1 MINFFKKYWLV
12 IVLAILIG
20 FVHYFPQV
28 LFEYQLGSDYQGFYI
43 LTSSDEYTKIA
54 KVQEIYDGHYLFTS
68 ASVYEYKDSSSPD
81 GFTITELLI
90 GLIGRILYL
99 SAVQVALLFKFILP
113 IILFLLLYY
122 LSFLITGSK
131 IGSLITPS
139 LILLGSQLKSP
150 QLIPGIIKQIINFQY
165 EGSLVYLRPSH
176 PSFSSIFF
184 FTVFI
189 FLFLFFKTK
198 KLSYGFL
205 AGLFLGL
212 LFYIYA
218 FFWVFTLVLFG
229 VIIGYLILKRDWHFL
244 KKILL
249 ILLLGL
255 FIGSFFLYDFFYRV
269 SFETTVDSLQI
280 RQTFFHTHHFI
291 FDKIVIV
298 PFLIYS
304 FFLLYLY
311 KKNKFKE
318 EFFFPYFLLIASLIV
333 SNQQVITG
341 REIQPHHWYWF
352 TNLPAAFFASSVLVI
367 YFLENLKI
375 KNLFKNVII
384 FLILLFLIIFGT
396 GIQYSYYQVHFADY
410 RYYQNY
416 SYIFNWLNKNTSKDS
431 VVYSDYYLSDYIPA
445 FTHNNVY
452 WSGSV
457 KNNPNTPIERVFH
470 NYFVYIKVN
479 FNTDEEEI
487 RQYLQEYKDEVGC
500 MVLSFEI
507 IEAQCGGSRTCY
519 SDEILDFLAEEY
531 KRFLQLPLEEQLK
544 RYRIDYL
551 VWNYNKYPNIYI
563 DLERFFESV
572 FEYQGIIIYKI
583 K

>member
-1 MINFFKKYWLV
+1 MINFLKKHWLV
-12 IVLAILIG
+12 IILAILIG
-20 FVHYFPQV
+20 FVYYFPQI
-28 LFEYQLGSDYQGFYI
+28 LFEYQLDSDYQGFYI
-43 LTSSDEYTKIA
+43 LTSSDEHNKVA
-54 KVQEIYDGHYLFTS
+54 RVQEIYDGHYLAGNPF
-68 ASVYEYKDSSSPD
+68 AYEYKDSSSPN
-81 GFTITELLI
+81 GVNITELLI
-90 GLIGRILYL
+90 GSIGRVLHL
-99 SAVQVALLFKFILP
+99 SAVQVILLFKFILP

-131 IGSLITPS
+131 IGSLITPC
-139 LILLGSQLKSP
+139 LILLGSHLKSP
-150 QLIPGIIKQIINFQY
+150 QLIPDIIKQIINFQF
-165 EGSLVYLRPSH
+165 EGFLVYLRPSH

-184 FTVFI
+184 FTGFI
-189 FLFLFFKTK
+189 FLFLFFKTR

-205 AGLFLGL
+205 AGLALGL

-244 KKILL
+244 KKTLL

-255 FIGSFFLYDFFYRV
+255 SIGSFYLYSYFDKG
-269 SFETTVDSLQI
+269 SFETTVDSFQI
-280 RQTFFHTHHFI
+280 RQTFFLTHHFI
-291 FDKIVIV
+291 FDKIVVV

-311 KKNKFKE
+311 KRNRFKK
-318 EFFFPYFLLIASLIV
+318 EFLFPYFLLIASLIV

-341 REIQPHHWYWF
+341 HEIQYHHWYWF
-352 TNLPAAFFASSVLVI
+352 TNLPAAFFASSILAI

-375 KNLFKNVII
+375 KNLLKNSII
-384 FLILLFLIIFGT
+384 LLILLFLIVFGT
-396 GIQYSYYQVHFADY
+396 GIQYSAYQIEFPRY
-410 RYYQNY
+410 QYYQNY

-431 VVYSDYYLSDYIPA
+431 VVYSDYHLSDFIPA

-452 WSGSV
+452 WS
-457 KNNPNTPIERVFH
+457 NPIQYNATTPLERVFH

-479 FNTDEEEI
+479 FNPDEKEI
-487 RQYLQEYKDEVGC
+487 RPYLQEHKAEVSYL
-500 MVLSFEI
+500 VLSFKV
-507 IEAQCGGSRTCY
+507 IEAQYGSRTGY
-519 SDEILDFLAEEY
+519 PDNILDFLAEEY
-531 KRFLQLPLEEQLK
+531 KKFLQLPLEEQLGK
-544 RYRIDYL
+544 YRLDYL
-551 VWNYNKYPNIYI
+551 VWDYNKYPNIYI